1 MSTFGE
7 LTVGDACH
15 LDLSPP
21 IIVGPDEDFAE
32 IIRRFAIR
40 ADLRGIFVADAEGHL
55 LGVITRSD
63 LLDWARIKLGAALQA
78 PLRDLDKTLRLV
90 SLMRASTAGEV
101 MHPHSQRAAV
111 RPDDPLAHALRLM
124 IELDLIVLP
133 VVDENNRIIGDLKL
147 AEVLAK
153 AAEL

>member
-1 MSTFGE
+1 MATLGE
-7 LTVGDACH
+7 LTVRDACH

-21 IIVGPDEDFAE
+21 IIVRPDENFTE
-32 IIRRFAIR
+32 IIRRFATR
-40 ADLRGIFVADAEGHL
+40 ADLRGIFVADSEGHL

-78 PLRDLDKTLRLV
+78 PLSDLDRTLRLV
-90 SLMRASTAGEV
+90 SLMQASAVGEV
-101 MHPHSQRAAV
+101 MHPDSQRAAV
-111 RPDDPLAHALRLM
+111 RLDDPLIHALRLM

-133 VVDENNRIIGDLKL
+133 IVDENSRIIGDLKL